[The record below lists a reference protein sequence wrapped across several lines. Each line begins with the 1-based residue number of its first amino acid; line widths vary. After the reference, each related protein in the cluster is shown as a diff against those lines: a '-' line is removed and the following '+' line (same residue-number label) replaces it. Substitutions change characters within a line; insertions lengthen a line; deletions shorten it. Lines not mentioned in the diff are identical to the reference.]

1 MFHWNEVRPQRPAW
15 AQKGEAAM
23 KFGKRAILAAAV
35 AAVALSGFALGA
47 QAAEPKQ
54 GGTLTFIYRVIAGH
68 FNPTIASG
76 TPTGIPGTQM
86 FAALLR
92 YDDKWNPQ
100 PYLAE
105 SWNIADDGLSV
116 TVKLRKNAKFHDGK
130 PITSE
135 DVAFSIETIKANHP
149 FKTMYAP
156 VTKVTTPDTHTA
168 VIHLSAPHPAIEL
181 AMSSQLGVVI
191 PKHIYGEGNIRK
203 NPRNSQ
209 DIVGSGPFK
218 LKEFKPGE
226 YIIMERFDDFFLEGK
241 PYLDRIIFK
250 KMAESTSRIIALE
263 TGKADVTSFASDPQ
277 ELTRLKK
284 SKHLTLTPSGYS
296 AIGPLNWL
304 AFNTS
309 RKPFDDKRVRQAI
322 GYALNKDLLIKILYA
337 GFAKRATGPIHPGSA
352 FYSGNVNQY
361 DYDVAKAKAL
371 LDAAGL
377 KPDADGIRLKTTL
390 NFIPG
395 GATWKRWSEI
405 TKAQLKKIG
414 IDVTLKASSDFRS
427 WIKTVAGH
435 DFDMT
440 LDSVFNWGDPVIG
453 VHRTYQSSNIRKGV
467 PWHNTQQFR
476 NSDVDA
482 LMVKAGL
489 EINLDKRKALY
500 ADLQKMVVEEAPI
513 IYINASPYHT
523 IYNHDRV
530 GNPPI
535 DSIWGTSS
543 PMDNVYIKQ

>member
-1 MFHWNEVRPQRPAW
+1 M
-15 AQKGEAAM
+15 
-23 KFGKRAILAAAV
+23 
-35 AAVALSGFALGA
+35 
-47 QAAEPKQ
+47 
-54 GGTLTFIYRVIAGH
+54 
-68 FNPTIASG
+68 
-76 TPTGIPGTQM
+76 
-86 FAALLR
+86 
-92 YDDKWNPQ
+92 
-100 PYLAE
+100 
-105 SWNIADDGLSV
+105 
-116 TVKLRKNAKFHDGK
+116 
-130 PITSE
+130 
-135 DVAFSIETIKANHP
+135 
-149 FKTMYAP
+149 
-156 VTKVTTPDTHTA
+156 
-168 VIHLSAPHPAIEL
+168 
-181 AMSSQLGVVI
+181 
-191 PKHIYGEGNIRK
+191 
-203 NPRNSQ
+203 
-209 DIVGSGPFK
+209 
-218 LKEFKPGE
+218 
-226 YIIMERFDDFFLEGK
+226 
-241 PYLDRIIFK
+241 
-250 KMAESTSRIIALE
+250 
-263 TGKADVTSFASDPQ
+263 
-277 ELTRLKK
+277 
-284 SKHLTLTPSGYS
+284 
-296 AIGPLNWL
+296 
-304 AFNTS
+304 
-309 RKPFDDKRVRQAI
+309 RQAI
-322 GYALNKDLLIKILYA
+322 GYALNKELLIKILYA

-361 DYDVAKAKAL
+361 DYNIAKAKAL
-371 LDAAGL
+371 LDEAGL

-414 IDVTLKASSDFRS
+414 ISVTLKASSDFRS

-453 VHRTYQSSNIRKGV
+453 VHRTYQSSNISKGV

-476 NSDVDA
+476 NADVDA

-489 EINLDKRKALY
+489 EINLEKRKALY

>member
-1 MFHWNEVRPQRPAW
+1 
-15 AQKGEAAM
+15 M
-23 KFGKRAILAAAV
+23 KFGGKIILV
-35 AAVALSGFALGA
+35 AAVAMVALAGFAVGA
-47 QAAEPKQ
+47 QAGEPKQ
-54 GGTLTFIYRVIAGH
+54 GGTLTFIYRIIAGH

-92 YDDKWNPQ
+92 YDDQWNPQ

-209 DIVGSGPFK
+209 NIVGSGPFK

-226 YIIMERFDDFFLEGK
+226 YIIMERFDDFFLKGK

-263 TGKADVTSFASDPQ
+263 TGKADVTSFSSDPQ

-284 SKHLTLTPSGYS
+284 SKHLTLTPKGYS

-322 GYALNKDLLIKILYA
+322 GYALNKELLIKILYA

-361 DYDVAKAKAL
+361 DYNIAKAKAL
-371 LDAAGL
+371 LDEAGL

-414 IDVTLKASSDFRS
+414 ISVTLKASSDFRS

-476 NSDVDA
+476 NADVDA

-489 EINLDKRKALY
+489 EINLEKRKALY